1 MNMSTGPRVWS
12 LRFCATV
19 LAVGAVLLVGLVLGL
34 RELECIGFEAKTPR
48 VEIINEFDF
57 DLVRVTTG
65 TGESLEEAFN
75 RQDVFGV
82 LEPGQTSYAGGSMAG
97 PNNCVS
103 ANSASFF
110 LRPNDDLEL
119 RGREPGSVTL
129 DDFELVSTLGP
140 GFCFETR
147 RDSSWVVGEPFLT
160 REDFDE

>member
-1 MNMSTGPRVWS
+1 MS
-12 LRFCATV
+12 
-19 LAVGAVLLVGLVLGL
+19 
-34 RELECIGFEAKTPR
+34 
-48 VEIINEFDF
+48 
-57 DLVRVTTG
+57 TG

-75 RQDVFGV
+75 RQDNVFRV
-82 LEPGQTSYAGGSMAG
+82 LEPGQTSNAGSTMAG

-103 ANSASFF
+103 ANTASFF

-119 RGREPGSVTL
+119 EDSERPSVPVTV